1 MASEINIG
9 DARVQIIFNAHLPFV
24 RFPQYE
30 DFLEE
35 RWFFEAMLE
44 TYLPMISMLDGL
56 KKEGVRYNCG
66 WVISP
71 TLVSMADD
79 DLLKKR
85 FLRYVEKL
93 LSLVEKEK
101 VRCQNTPEF
110 LTVVKFYEQKFQNS
124 LDILN
129 KFQGSLLTALRYF
142 ADEGLE
148 LIPTA
153 ATGAFLPLYRS
164 CPQVIRTQISC
175 GLANFRDKLGDYPP
189 KGFWLP
195 HCGYYPEL
203 EKYLQEEDLQ
213 YTFLSTTALAG
224 EKALADPDSFKIFQG
239 ESGFTFFPVSRLL
252 VDRILDQ
259 QTGYPTHPVYRDFY
273 RDIAF
278 DLPLEV
284 IGDYALHHGERVP
297 TGLKYLASTGKT
309 EQKDI
314 YRPARAHEQAREHA
328 ENFVETLINVSKE
341 VQSTKNRSPVM
352 TCALDMEFFGHWW
365 FEGITFWEQ
374 TFRQLYDAPGIE
386 CSTPAES
393 VATVEVRR
401 CIEPSFASWGEESY
415 AQVWLSD
422 KNDWLVRHLYVLV
435 ERMTELSHRFNDHSG
450 LRKRILD
457 QAAREVLLAIS
468 SDWPMLLHN
477 GSNEKFAL
485 DQVRRHLSNFYK
497 ICDGLS
503 ANVVYTDWFIGL
515 EKQDNLFLG
524 KDFTYKTFTLE
535 NLPTQEVNEGRN

>member
-1 MASEINIG
+1 MTSDVTTSNAH
-9 DARVQIIFNAHLPFV
+9 VQFIFNAHLPFV

-44 TYLPMISMLDGL
+44 AYLPMISMLAGL
-56 KKEGVRYNCG
+56 KRDGIRYNCG

-71 TLVSMADD
+71 TLVTMADD
-79 DLLKKR
+79 PLLSKR
-85 FLRYVEKL
+85 FLRYVDRL
-93 LSLVEKEK
+93 LSLIEKEK
-101 VRCQNTPEF
+101 IRCQSQPEF
-110 LTVVKFYEQKFQNS
+110 LNIINFYQERFQSS
-124 LDILN
+124 LDTLK
-129 KFQGSLLTALRYF
+129 KFDGNLLVALRHF
-142 ADEGLE
+142 ADDGDLE

-153 ATGAFLPLYRS
+153 VTGAFLPLYRS
-164 CPQVIRTQISC
+164 CPQVIRTQIAC
-175 GLANFRDKLGDYPP
+175 GLANLRDKLGDYKP

-195 HCGYYPEL
+195 HCGYFPDL
-203 EKYLQEEDLQ
+203 EKYLSEEGLS
-213 YTFLSTTALAG
+213 YTFLSTAALAG
-224 EKALADPDSFKIFQG
+224 EKGLADPDSYKIF
-239 ESGFTFFPVSRLL
+239 EDKTGFAFFPVGRLL
-252 VDRILDQ
+252 LDRILDQ

-278 DLPLEV
+278 ELPLDV
-284 IGDYALHHGERVP
+284 IGEYALHHGERIP

-314 YRPARAHEQAREHA
+314 YRPQRAHEQAREHA
-328 ENFVETLINVSKE
+328 DNFVENLVSVVKE
-341 VQSTKNRSPVM
+341 VSSNKNRAPVM
-352 TCALDMEFFGHWW
+352 TCALDLEFFGHWW
-365 FEGITFWEQ
+365 FEGITFWDQ
-374 TFRQLYDAPGIE
+374 TFRALNKTPGVQ
-386 CSTPAES
+386 CSSPATTLG
-393 VATVEVRR
+393 VVKVRTSIR
-401 CIEPSFASWGEESY
+401 PSFASWGEDNY

-422 KNDWLVRHLYVLV
+422 KNDWLVRHLYILV
-435 ERMTELSHRFNDHSG
+435 QRMTELSHRFDDKAG

-485 DQVRRHLSNFYK
+485 DQIRRHLANFYK

-503 ANVVYTDWFIGL
+503 SNIVYTDWFIGL

-524 KDFTYKTFTLE
+524 KDFSYKSFCLE
-535 NLPTQEVNEGRN
+535 SLPTVQGDE